1 MGVCDLE
8 KKRFKPLVDKSFWIT
23 LLILSVFLAFGTVV
37 AIFELSALLLML
49 FVDVFSFYLL
59 LSPLFGYAEL
69 RENDVF
75 IKFGVFLK
83 KEIPYDKIRGLSKER
98 KFYSD
103 SMLSLKTAME
113 HVNIKYNRFDVVS
126 VSLTDIDGFI
136 SELDLRLENY

>member
-1 MGVCDLE
+1 ME
-8 KKRFKPLVDKSFWIT
+8 NKRFRPLVDKSFWIT
-23 LLILSVFLAFGTVV
+23 LLILAVFLALGTAV

-49 FVDVFSFYLL
+49 FVDVFSLYLL
-59 LSPLFGYAEL
+59 LAPLFGYAEL
-69 RENDVF
+69 RENCLF
-75 IKFGVFLK
+75 IRFGLFLK
-83 KEIPYDKIRGLSKER
+83 KEIPYGKIRGVVKER

-126 VSLTDIDGFI
+126 VSLTDIDDFI

>member
-1 MGVCDLE
+1 ME
-8 KKRFKPLVDKSFWIT
+8 KKRFKPLVDKSFWII
-23 LLILSVFLAFGTVV
+23 LLILSVILALGT
-37 AIFELSALLLML
+37 AIAVFEPFALLLML

-69 RENDVF
+69 RDGELL

-83 KEIPYDKIRGLSKER
+83 KEIPYGKIRGVTKER

-126 VSLTDIDGFI
+126 VSLVDSDGFI
-136 SELDLRLENY
+136 SELDLRLANS

>member
-1 MGVCDLE
+1 ME
-8 KKRFKPLVDKSFWIT
+8 NKRFKPLVDKSFWII
-23 LLILSVFLAFGTVV
+23 LLILSVILALGTVV
-37 AIFELSALLLML
+37 AVFELPALLLML

-69 RENDVF
+69 REKYLF

-83 KEIPYDKIRGLSKER
+83 KEIPYDKIRGATKER

-113 HVNIKYNRFDVVS
+113 HVNIRYNRFDVVS
-126 VSLTDIDGFI
+126 VSLADSDGFI
-136 SELDLRLENY
+136 SELDLRLANS